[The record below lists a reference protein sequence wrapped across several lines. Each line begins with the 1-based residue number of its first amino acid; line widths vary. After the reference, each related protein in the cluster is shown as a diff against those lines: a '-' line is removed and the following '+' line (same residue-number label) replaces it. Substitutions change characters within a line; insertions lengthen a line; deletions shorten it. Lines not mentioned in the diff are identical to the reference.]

1 MVLLVDDEDEVTE
14 LMATVL
20 NRLGYT
26 SLAVNGPLQA
36 LALFSDAPEK
46 FDLVIVDEIMP
57 GMRGTE
63 LARRI
68 IGIKDDIPVIL
79 VTGYG
84 GIIPEDEVRSSGIRA
99 TLTKPVLR
107 DELKAVLDS
116 LSINRKQ
123 FQS

>member
-1 MVLLVDDEDEVTE
+1 MVLLVDDEQEVTE

-20 NRLGYT
+20 ERLGYT
-26 SLAVNGPLQA
+26 SIAVNSPLQA

-46 FDLVIVDEIMP
+46 FDIVIVDEIMP

-68 IGIKDDIPVIL
+68 IGVKDDIPVIL

-84 GIIPEDEVRSSGIRA
+84 SIIPEDEVRSSGIRA

-107 DELKAVLDS
+107 DQLKAILDS

>member
-1 MVLLVDDEDEVTE
+1 MVLLVDDEEEVTE

-20 NRLGYT
+20 DRLGYT
-26 SLAVNGPLQA
+26 SLSVNGPLQA
-36 LALFSDAPEK
+36 LALFSDAPER
-46 FDLVIVDEIMP
+46 FDIAIVDEIMP

-63 LARRI
+63 LARRL

-84 GIIPEDEVRSSGIRA
+84 SIIPEDEVRSSGIRA

-107 DELKAVLDS
+107 DRLKAILDS
-116 LSINRKQ
+116 LPVSKKQ